1 MPELDDVSVA
11 ESPDIICVVE
21 TWLCNSISDYE
32 IVLPGYQC
40 VRCDRDCHGG
50 GVLMYIKSFL
60 AFDLLCP
67 DVVGIELLV
76 VSVSSYKSS
85 SKLCLAVYYR
95 PPSSGVDS
103 FSFLSAALM
112 SLNPTVFDKFI
123 LLGDFNVNYFCSG
136 SFLYSHLLYT
146 IAPFHLTQIVTS
158 GTHSGNTT
166 LIDYVFVSDISFLSC
181 WSLIPP
187 LGNSDHNGIQVDTY
201 FLSNPLETQSISS
214 VRFGVLIVVIILK

>member
-1 MPELDDVSVA
+1 MKNTLSIVYYNARSRLPKLDDIRAVSVA

-21 TWLCNSISDYE
+21 TWLSNSISDYE

-40 VRCDRDCHGG
+40 VRCDRDRHDG

-67 DVVGIELLV
+67 NVVGIELLV

-112 SLNPTVFDKFI
+112 SLNPTIFHKYI

-136 SFLYSHLLYT
+136 SFLYSHLMYT

-158 GTHSGNTT
+158 GTHVNHSGNTT
-166 LIDYVFVSDISFLSC
+166 LIY
-181 WSLIPP
+181 
-187 LGNSDHNGIQVDTY
+187 
-201 FLSNPLETQSISS
+201 
-214 VRFGVLIVVIILK
+214 

>member
-1 MPELDDVSVA
+1 MPKLDDIRAVSVA

-21 TWLCNSISDYE
+21 TWLSNSISDYE

-40 VRCDRDCHGG
+40 VRCDRDRHDG

-67 DVVGIELLV
+67 NVVCIELLV

-85 SKLCLAVYYR
+85 SKLFLAVYYR

-112 SLNPTVFDKFI
+112 SLNPTVFHKYI

-136 SFLYSHLLYT
+136 SFLYSHLMYT
-146 IAPFHLTQIVTS
+146 IARIHLTQIVTS
-158 GTHSGNTT
+158 GTHVNHSGNTT
-166 LIDYVFVSDISFLSC
+166 LIY
-181 WSLIPP
+181 
-187 LGNSDHNGIQVDTY
+187 
-201 FLSNPLETQSISS
+201 
-214 VRFGVLIVVIILK
+214 